1 MKFNSIRIIRFLI
14 WKQNEFWKFFIFQFQ
29 NKKLKN
35 ERILWNSFFDFKSK
49 IEFENFD
56 FCFLKSV
63 LNQSRFKKIFFCF
76 SFFNSIIKFK
86 KWKMFFVIQLFI
98 SNQKIN
104 FKILKFAFR
113 FLIWNRSHQSLFLQ
127 MGSKRE
133 LKLLW
138 NWIKFFKILGSKCFN
153 F

>member
-1 MKFNSIRIIRFLI
+1 MNFENFS
-14 WKQNEFWKFFIFQFQ
+14 FFIFQFQ

-35 ERILWNSFFDFKSK
+35 ERIPWNSFFDFKSK
-49 IEFENFD
+49 IEFKNFD
-56 FCFLKSV
+56 CCFLKSV
-63 LNQSRFKKIFFCF
+63 VNQSRFKKNFFRF

-86 KWKMFFVIQLFI
+86 KWKIFFEIWLFI
-98 SNQKIN
+98 SNQKTN

-138 NWIKFFKILGSKCFN
+138 NWIKFFKILGSKGFN